1 MSSSQ
6 TTDQMKENLSD
17 AGAHLKSAA
26 SALGD
31 AVKNAASAA
40 GEEMKLGHQKL
51 KSELSDTAHAG
62 RAAAG
67 YGSILA
73 KEQADALTQKGRDLL
88 DNAVDLIRQRPLA
101 AFGSAFAAGWLIAKI
116 VRGNDK

>member
-1 MSSSQ
+1 MPNSH

-17 AGAHLKSAA
+17 AGSHLKSAA
-26 SALGD
+26 NALGD
-31 AVKNAASAA
+31 AVKNAATAA
-40 GEEMKLGHQKL
+40 GEEIKIGHQKL

-73 KEQADALTQKGRDLL
+73 KEQADALSQKGRDLL
-88 DNAVDLIRQRPLA
+88 DDAIELIRQRPLA
-101 AFGSAFAAGWLIAKI
+101 AFGSAFAVGWLIAKI
-116 VRGNDK
+116 IRSNDK